1 MTGAT
6 PPAGDRSQ
14 VHASVGPLV
23 EEAALLLGA
32 VEDKLQAWQSE
43 QARTQDRPADGDAGG
58 GPVPGSGTARACPE
72 CGAVPGAACTG
83 CPVCRLLAAVRGEHP
98 EVTARVV
105 DGALTVIRAL
115 RTLLP
120 ADGSAPSPA
129 AEGGSRSGGPD
140 ERSGPASADPTGSR
154 ENRIP
159 GDRPARPTGLQ
170 RIDIS

>member
-32 VEDKLQAWQSE
+32 VEDQLQAWQSE
-43 QARTQDRPADGDAGG
+43 QARPQDRPAGADAGP
-58 GPVPGSGTARACPE
+58 GPVPAGSAARACPE

-120 ADGSAPSPA
+120 AEASAPSPA
-129 AEGGSRSGGPD
+129 AESGSRPGAGQ
-140 ERSGPASADPTGSR
+140 SGPAPADASASPETR
-154 ENRIP
+154 VP
-159 GDRPARPTGLQ
+159 GERPARPTGVQ
-170 RIDIS
+170 RIDIT